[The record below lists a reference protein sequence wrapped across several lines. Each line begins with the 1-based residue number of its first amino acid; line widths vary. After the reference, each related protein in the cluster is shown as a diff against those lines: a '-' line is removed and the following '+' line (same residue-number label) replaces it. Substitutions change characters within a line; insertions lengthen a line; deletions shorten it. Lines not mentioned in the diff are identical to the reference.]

1 MNRQQALKLIPASG
15 FLKVA
20 AAGSVALSKEQ
31 RAALIRKGNQFFN
44 LGDIEKAK
52 RIFLTTSYSDGLTR
66 IGQKYEEQNRHVDA
80 LRMYWLAPAPDK
92 RDALIETMASIV
104 RKWLKETER
113 NQDYER

>member
-1 MNRQQALKLIPASG
+1 MNKQQALKLIPASG

-20 AAGSVALSKEQ
+20 ADSSVVLSKEQ

-52 RIFLTTSYSDGLTR
+52 RIFLTTSYSDGLIR
-66 IGQKYEEQNRHVDA
+66 IGQKYEQQNRHVEA
-80 LRMYWLAPAPDK
+80 LRMYWLAPAADK

-113 NQDYER
+113 KQ